1 MAVILIVDDN
11 ADSRWILSELVGRDH
26 HQVLEACD
34 GREAV
39 EIYRARRPDLVMLDL
54 YMPGQDGF
62 ETLRILRAEYP
73 ASRIIAVSAGWN
85 KGDKD
90 GLTLAREMGADLT
103 IRKPIDMN
111 VVRHAVSELLATA

>member
-11 ADSRWILSELVGRDH
+11 ADSRWILAELVSRDH
-26 HQVLEACD
+26 HQVLEARD
-34 GREAV
+34 GREGV
-39 EIYRARRPDLVMLDL
+39 EIYRARRPDIVMLDL
-54 YMPGQDGF
+54 YMPEQDGF
-62 ETLRILRAEYP
+62 ETLRILRQEYP
-73 ASRIIAVSAGWN
+73 ACRIIAVSAGWN

-103 IRKPIDMN
+103 IRKPIDID

>member
-26 HQVLEACD
+26 HQVLEARD
-34 GREAV
+34 GHEAV
-39 EIYRARRPDLVMLDL
+39 EVYRARRPDLVMLDL

-62 ETLRILRAEYP
+62 ETLRILRQEYP

-103 IRKPIDMN
+103 IRKPIDMD

>member
-11 ADSRWILSELVGRDH
+11 ADSRWLLAELVGRDK
-26 HQVLEACD
+26 HQVIEAGD

-39 EIYRARRPDLVMLDL
+39 DIYRERRPDIVMLDL

-62 ETLRILRAEYP
+62 ETLRILRREDP
-73 ASRIIAVSAGWN
+73 KCRIIAISAGWD
-85 KGDKD
+85 KGNKD
-90 GLTLAREMGADLT
+90 GLRLARELGADLT
-103 IRKPIDMN
+103 IRKPIDIN

>member
-26 HQVLEACD
+26 HQVLEARD

-39 EIYRARRPDLVMLDL
+39 EVYRARRPDIVMLDL

-62 ETLRILRAEYP
+62 ETLRILRQEYP

-103 IRKPIDMN
+103 IRKPIDMD

>member
-26 HQVLEACD
+26 HQVLEASD
-34 GREAV
+34 GREGI
-39 EIYRARRPDLVMLDL
+39 EIYRARRPDIVMLDL

-62 ETLRILRAEYP
+62 ETLKILRQEFP
-73 ASRIIAVSAGWN
+73 TCRIIAVSAGWN

-90 GLTLAREMGADLT
+90 GLMLAREMGADLT
-103 IRKPIDMN
+103 IRKPIDID

>member
-11 ADSRWILSELVGRDH
+11 ADSRWILAELVGRDH
-26 HQVLEACD
+26 HQVLEARD

-39 EIYRARRPDLVMLDL
+39 EVYRARRPDLVMLDL

-62 ETLRILRAEYP
+62 ETLRILRQEYP

>member
-11 ADSRWILSELVGRDH
+11 ADSRWILAELVGRDH
-26 HQVLEACD
+26 HDVLEARD
-34 GREAV
+34 GREAL
-39 EIYRARRPDLVMLDL
+39 EIYRERRPDIVMLDL

-62 ETLRILRAEYP
+62 ETLSILRREHP

-85 KGDKD
+85 KGNKD
-90 GLTLAREMGADLT
+90 GLLLAREMGADLT
-103 IRKPIDMN
+103 IRKPIDIE